1 MTKEELL
8 RQLDRE
14 ERISEFYYLAIN
26 DIDRGHPI
34 QELYNALKLYEA
46 EEDYEACAGIKK
58 AIKEAEH
65 KTLKD
70 IKHGNRF
77 D

>member
-8 RQLDRE
+8 RQLERE

-26 DIDRGHPI
+26 DIDRGYPI
-34 QELYNALKLYEA
+34 QDLYNALKLYLA

-58 AIKEAEH
+58 AIKEVEH